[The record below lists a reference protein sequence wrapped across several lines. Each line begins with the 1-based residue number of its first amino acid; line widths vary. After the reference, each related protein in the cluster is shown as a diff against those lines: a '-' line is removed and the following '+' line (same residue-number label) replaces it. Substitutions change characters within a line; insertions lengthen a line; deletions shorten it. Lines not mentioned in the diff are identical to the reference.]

1 MEWFWALAGVLW
13 AGAVLAL
20 LVRQAGQGWMV
31 PVLGLAVGA
40 LVLVRLWPQ
49 LCEVLAVF
57 AGLAEGAGLE
67 RGYLGVLVKILVV
80 SYVAEFGAA
89 LCRDVG
95 ESAFAAKLELCGRV
109 AVVVLGLPVVVD
121 MLALVLEILP

>member
-1 MEWFWALAGVLW
+1 MDWFWALTGVLW

-20 LVRQAGQGWMV
+20 LVRQAGQVWMV

-40 LVLVRLWPQ
+40 LVLARLWPR

-57 AGLAEGAGLE
+57 AGLAEIAGLE

-89 LCRDVG
+89 LCRDAG

-109 AVVVLGLPVVVD
+109 AVMVLALPVVVD